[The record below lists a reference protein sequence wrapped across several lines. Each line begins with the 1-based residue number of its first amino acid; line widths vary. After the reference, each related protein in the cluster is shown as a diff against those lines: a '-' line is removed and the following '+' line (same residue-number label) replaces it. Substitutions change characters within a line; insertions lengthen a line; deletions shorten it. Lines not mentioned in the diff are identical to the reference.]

1 MLKPRVSLATLAVS
15 AKQRSKRYL
24 LKQIVLS
31 TTILGGVLLSA
42 PADACSHNKSNLTTA
57 PRDNSAAPFG
67 KSSDRGQTNSNPSG
81 NTIQA
86 DLNSFGSTTDLKIAG
101 AGLLAIA
108 GFLGLGLVQKARR
121 KPDTKLDEM
130 LAKHPEFEHPEL
142 MLTGIPRE
150 GCASER
156 SEEVVSA
163 R

>member
-1 MLKPRVSLATLAVS
+1 MLKLRVSLAI
-15 AKQRSKRYL
+15 SKRYL

-42 PADACSHNKSNLTTA
+42 PANAGSHTKSNATA
-57 PRDNSAAPFG
+57 VSPRDTSDAPFG
-67 KSSDRGQTNSNPSG
+67 QSNDPGRSTDSNPFS

-86 DLNSFGSTTDLKIAG
+86 NLNSFGSTTDLKIAG

-108 GFLGLGLVQKARR
+108 GFLGLGLVQKARHQQ
-121 KPDTKLDEM
+121 DAKLDEM

-142 MLTGIPRE
+142 MLTGIPKE
-150 GCASER
+150 GCASEK
-156 SEEVVSA
+156 SEEIIAV